1 MAGGSDDEMPK
12 ASPPIGT
19 GGPRRNVRMA
29 KARAAA
35 QAIAG
40 GRDGEDTDTNGRKRG
55 REEDKTTDRCEATS
69 RDDKGTGNA
78 NSRDYDNTGKATSR
92 DDWNFF
98 KYEDEKRRQDYT
110 TRYGPIPDPRAHP
123 QGIQD
128 GYDAVYRVLE
138 RRGHH
143 IWHDTDLTVYIITR
157 REKPKSTNPDR
168 TDKEKAKDKTKDR
181 CEAASRDDKGTGE
194 ATGRDEHLTKDTCK
208 ATSSD
213 DDALTQDMY
222 KATSRDDD
230 AIDTEDGTWGQL
242 SSGSKGTGDGKGTQQ
257 GRAGP
262 TGRPSRSRP
271 PDGPTRWQMSLAR
284 SAEAMAAMVRS
295 AEAVPES
302 SDEDMAPWI

>member
-19 GGPRRNVRMA
+19 GGTRRKVRMA

-92 DDWNFF
+92 DDLNFF

-168 TDKEKAKDKTKDR
+168 TDQEQAKDKTKDR
-181 CEAASRDDKGTGE
+181 CEAAS
-194 ATGRDEHLTKDTCK
+194 C
-208 ATSSD
+208 
-213 DDALTQDMY
+213 
-222 KATSRDDD
+222 DD

-302 SDEDMAPWI
+302 SDEDIAPWI